1 MKIYITQINIKLVR
15 HFLSLFSQS
24 NISINPGVTKRTRC
38 DLGPV
43 PLEDQTWAR
52 KVNQLDCLNRTLLKN
67 NAWRSGWGRN
77 GNFVHGGTTIA
88 PESAKT
94 ESRNI
99 LSQTSAKPRGF
110 RVNMR
115 KLKMNQPLS
124 DEDKESVQNVFS
136 VFIQHMIVSPGS
148 SRSQVP
154 HIKVDSSKAQELME
168 SLKAIAKS
176 ELDER

>member
-1 MKIYITQINIKLVR
+1 
-15 HFLSLFSQS
+15 
-24 NISINPGVTKRTRC
+24 
-38 DLGPV
+38 
-43 PLEDQTWAR
+43 
-52 KVNQLDCLNRTLLKN
+52 
-67 NAWRSGWGRN
+67 
-77 GNFVHGGTTIA
+77 
-88 PESAKT
+88 
-94 ESRNI
+94 
-99 LSQTSAKPRGF
+99 
-110 RVNMR
+110 MR